1 MAIRKY
7 FREDL
12 GLTYEQMASICG
24 VSKSRMNA
32 MENRKQKV
40 PKNVEEIYRL
50 HISDINKNGLMKL
63 EGFQELYLEIN
74 KTLFEKI
81 DFKIRGLKLKEYTYQ
96 IKNNKLEKKYLQALK
111 TIKGFEYLKT
121 IAETGSSELK
131 ERIELTATIHLR
143 KTQSDLLERLIRV
156 KTQLA
161 WVQAEI
167 SALEEMKG
175 FEINCNT
182 EKA

>member
-1 MAIRKY
+1 MGIRKY
-7 FREDL
+7 FREEL
-12 GLTYEQMASICG
+12 GLTYEQMSFVCG
-24 VSKSRMNA
+24 VSLSRMNA

-50 HISDINKNGLMKL
+50 HISNTNKNGLMKL
-63 EGFQELYLEIN
+63 EGFQELHLELN

-96 IKNNKLEKKYLQALK
+96 IKFNNLDKKYQQALK
-111 TIKGFEYLKT
+111 AIKGFEFLKT
-121 IAETGSSELK
+121 IAESGSSELK

-143 KTQSDLLERLIRV
+143 KTQLDLFKRLIKA

-161 WVQAEI
+161 WVQSEI
-167 SALEEMKG
+167 LALEEMKRKD
-175 FEINCNT
+175 FTNF
-182 EKA
+182 

>member
-7 FREDL
+7 LREEL
-12 GLTYEQMASICG
+12 GLSYEQMASICG

-63 EGFQELYLEIN
+63 EGFQELHLEIN
-74 KTLFEKI
+74 EKLFEEI

-96 IKNNKLEKKYLQALK
+96 IKHNNLEKKYHQALK
-111 TIKGFEYLKT
+111 AIKGFEYLKT
-121 IAETGSSELK
+121 IAENGSPELM

-143 KTQSDLLERLIRV
+143 KTQSDLFKRLIKV

-161 WVQAEI
+161 WVQSEI
-167 SALEEMKG
+167 MALEEMKG
-175 FEINCNT
+175 KDF
-182 EKA
+182 KG